1 MSTAVTKAKHT
12 PFAANVAMYLTLA
25 SDTLSHAEQLRAL
38 FVRRKKGP
46 VADALWS
53 GHWAVMDETRRHIKQ
68 LAERGGLLFWDQP
81 PAIAAAR
88 RIYGE
93 VSKC

>member
-1 MSTAVTKAKHT
+1 
-12 PFAANVAMYLTLA
+12 MYLALA
-25 SDTLSHAEQLRAL
+25 SDTLRHAEQLRAL
-38 FVRRKKGP
+38 FDRRKKGP

-68 LAERGGLLFWDQP
+68 LAERGGLLFWGQP

>member
-1 MSTAVTKAKHT
+1 MSAAVTRHA
-12 PFAANVAMYLTLA
+12 PFSAPVAMYLALA
-25 SDTLSHAEQLRAL
+25 SDTLRHAEQLRAL
-38 FVRRKKGP
+38 FARRKKGP

-68 LAERGGLLFWDQP
+68 LTARGGLLFWDQP